1 MSMTM
6 LKDKDLI
13 TQKDKKRLSEINLIE
28 DEWVVIKQLIKILEP
43 FASGTELLEGSKYA
57 TISFIYDAITEITNG
72 IISFNEVN
80 PKEIDLTNPTTVFDT
95 DIGIEDPND
104 NDEIDDYPKRRN
116 ISINI
121 P

>member
-1 MSMTM
+1 MSITI
-6 LKDKDLI
+6 LEDKDLI

-43 FASGTELLEGSKYA
+43 FASETELLKGSKYA
-57 TISFIYDAITEITNG
+57 TISFMYDAITEITNG

-80 PKEIDLTNPTTVFDT
+80 PEEIDLTNPTTVFDT

-104 NDEIDDYPKRRN
+104 DDKIDDYPKR
-116 ISINI
+116 
-121 P
+121 